1 MSWNQLCEDPQLRD
15 LPYKIETDRYGRLIM
30 TPHKNVHSV
39 YQNTIQFLL
48 HDLAPHGTTAPEF
61 AIETPEG
68 IKVAD
73 VVWMTTE
80 RRRQMS
86 ATDPTRI
93 APEICIEVTSASNTV
108 EEVADKIRLYFA
120 VGASEVW
127 VCRNGT
133 MSFYAKAEQ
142 AQAQSSLIAAFP
154 PLISVD

>member
-1 MSWNQLCEDPQLRD
+1 
-15 LPYKIETDRYGRLIM
+15 M
-30 TPHKNVHSV
+30 TPHKNVHSA

-48 HDLAPHGTTAPEF
+48 HDLAPQGTTAPEF
-61 AIETPEG
+61 AIETPDG

-80 RRRQMS
+80 RRRRMS

-93 APEICIEVTSASNTV
+93 APEICIEVTSASDTI
-108 EEVADKIRLYFA
+108 EEIADKIRLYFA
-120 VGASEVW
+120 VGAIEVW
-127 VCRNGT
+127 VCRSGA
-133 MSFYAKAEQ
+133 MSFYTEADH